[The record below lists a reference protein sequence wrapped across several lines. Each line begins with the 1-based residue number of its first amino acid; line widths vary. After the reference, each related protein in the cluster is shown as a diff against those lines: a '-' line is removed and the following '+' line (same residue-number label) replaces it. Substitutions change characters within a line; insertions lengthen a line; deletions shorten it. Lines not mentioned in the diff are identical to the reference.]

1 MNKITPCDIKTIEE
15 NINKSTERY
24 INPEYYKNE
33 SSIECIDAMVI
44 TFGRSVVMK
53 FCLCNAYKYIWR
65 HKNKNNIEDIQKA
78 NWYLNWYSDHI
89 VNDIE
94 KNNIT
99 YIELLK
105 YLIRISNDKGLSLF
119 WTNHDDISNICNM

>member
-1 MNKITPCDIKTIEE
+1 
-15 NINKSTERY
+15 
-24 INPEYYKNE
+24 
-33 SSIECIDAMVI
+33 MVI

-89 VNDIE
+89 ANDIE
-94 KNNIT
+94 KNNIA

-105 YLIRISNDKGLSLF
+105 YLIRISNDKGLNLF